1 MDEKRKIL
9 IQNIFYSDII
19 VQGNPH
25 LKRWLKSANNNL
37 SNSFLQSLLLSE
49 DSNEEITDRLNAI
62 MHQQEIEQREMEKER
77 ERDREIERER
87 DREIE
92 RERDR
97 EIEREYIPV
106 VERKIINPMQRL
118 IYNANKQKIKE
129 KEKQEEIQNK
139 FEVKKRKKELEDELS
154 TKKRG
159 SIYIEDDPY
168 YISTLPT
175 RTPSSKKKV
184 SFNKM
189 RKVKYIGGKRTR
201 KSRKKSRKQSR
212 RL

>member
-62 MHQQEIEQREMEKER
+62 MHQQEIEQ
-77 ERDREIERER
+77 RDREIERER

-159 SIYIEDDPY
+159 SIYIEDEPY

-175 RTPSSKKKV
+175 RTPSSKRKNV

-189 RKVKYIGGKRTR
+189 RQVKYIGGKRTR

>member
-62 MHQQEIEQREMEKER
+62 MHQQEIEQREMEQE
-77 ERDREIERER
+77 REIERER
-87 DREIE
+87 
-92 RERDR
+92 
-97 EIEREYIPV
+97 EREYIPV
-106 VERKIINPMQRL
+106 VERKSINPIQRL
-118 IYNANKQKIKE
+118 IYNENKQKIKE

-154 TKKRG
+154 TKKEG
-159 SIYIEDDPY
+159 AYI
-168 YISTLPT
+168 
-175 RTPSSKKKV
+175 
-184 SFNKM
+184 
-189 RKVKYIGGKRTR
+189 
-201 KSRKKSRKQSR
+201 
-212 RL
+212 

>member
-62 MHQQEIEQREMEKER
+62 MHQQEIEQREMEQ
-77 ERDREIERER
+77 
-87 DREIE
+87 E

-175 RTPSSKKKV
+175 RRPSSKRKNV